1 MMWKV
6 LLVEDE
12 VFVRESIK
20 EIIEW
25 EKWGFT
31 VIGEVG
37 SGTEALEIIKN
48 EHPHLVITDIVMPE
62 MDGIELLKRAREAGY
77 QAKFV
82 MLTCMNDLSYAIQ
95 AMEYGASSYI
105 LKLSMNVADLRN
117 TLDKIS
123 SELQKQFQEPQPSMH
138 LQSNELTS
146 HPEINKIITYIH
158 QHYDQDITVKM
169 MARYVIMSENYVS
182 ALFRQ
187 KTGKNLIRYLHEI
200 RINKA
205 KQYLETTDYPVN
217 EIGHLVGFAND
228 NYFIRIFKRFTKQ
241 TPSQYREQFL
251 KAKRA

>member
-105 LKLSMNVADLRN
+105 LKLSMNFRICVTPWIKLVR
-117 TLDKIS
+117 S
-123 SELQKQFQEPQPSMH
+123 SR
-138 LQSNELTS
+138 SNSGAST
-146 HPEINKIITYIH
+146 IH
-158 QHYDQDITVKM
+158 
-169 MARYVIMSENYVS
+169 
-182 ALFRQ
+182 ALA
-187 KTGKNLIRYLHEI
+187 I
-200 RINKA
+200 
-205 KQYLETTDYPVN
+205 
-217 EIGHLVGFAND
+217 
-228 NYFIRIFKRFTKQ
+228 
-241 TPSQYREQFL
+241 
-251 KAKRA
+251 